1 MLAQPVLKFLVFTA
15 EEFQSFGHNV
25 GWSRVEELGV
35 VVQIAFD
42 FFLQA
47 NLNVCGFRL
56 FQWWFHEWHW
66 VVSFQLTRRGAASI
80 GSCMCPCMWWKKR
93 LAQNACQGGSDPTNF
108 WAAESRTRSE
118 ERRGGKEWRSRG
130 SPDHL
135 KKKKRRRHN
144 KPDGRLHRMSA
155 GCHAKFRCTT

>member
-25 GWSRVEELGV
+25 GWRRVEELGV

-80 GSCMCPCMWWKKR
+80 DRKSTR
-93 LAQNACQGGSDPTNF
+93 LNSSHLVVSHALF
-108 WAAESRTRSE
+108 W
-118 ERRGGKEWRSRG
+118 
-130 SPDHL
+130 
-135 KKKKRRRHN
+135 
-144 KPDGRLHRMSA
+144 
-155 GCHAKFRCTT
+155 FY